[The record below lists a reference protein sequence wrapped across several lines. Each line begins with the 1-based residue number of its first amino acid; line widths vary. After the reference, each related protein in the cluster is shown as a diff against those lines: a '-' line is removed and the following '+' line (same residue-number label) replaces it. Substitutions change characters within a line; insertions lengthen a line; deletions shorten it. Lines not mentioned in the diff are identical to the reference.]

1 MITPVN
7 ISRQMITPVNISRQ
21 THSDL
26 ALLAVRRSNDAGYRI
41 TVVDILKEAITD
53 VFQKYNH
60 KQL

>member
-1 MITPVN
+1 
-7 ISRQMITPVNISRQ
+7 MITPVNISRQ